1 MNCQKST
8 LLSVRYGG
16 ARDSWIKLLSCTV
29 LHEKHSD
36 SKNKN
41 IEKTEKLVRRWRAKG
56 MAILHCRCQESTA
69 LLSVLNSCESSMSR
83 ALPRSAPPA
92 CLAHGSLE
100 ASIHTRRRR
109 LHGADKR
116 LSLGAASRRPVD
128 AAPQFRVSART
139 NRPFLLLGLGGT
151 VTAQLL
157 RENGKARSREKQ
169 RRRRNLLP
177 VVTHPGDG
185 SSDTARNELPPL
197 RKRGTKSSQS
207 QKSHATSAG
216 VDPQANGTYATGPHD

>member
-1 MNCQKST
+1 MDKT
-8 LLSVRYGG
+8 P
-16 ARDSWIKLLSCTV
+16 I
-29 LHEKHSD
+29 LHSSPRKHSD

-151 VTAQLL
+151 ETAQLL
-157 RENGKARSREKQ
+157 RENGIKARSREEQ
-169 RRRRNLLP
+169 RQRRNLLP
-177 VVTHPGDG
+177 VVTHPRDG
-185 SSDTARNELPPL
+185 GSDTARNELPPL

-216 VDPQANGTYATGPHD
+216 VDLQANGTHATGPHD

>member
-1 MNCQKST
+1 MKRRRIPVS
-8 LLSVRYGG
+8 
-16 ARDSWIKLLSCTV
+16 
-29 LHEKHSD
+29 
-36 SKNKN
+36 
-41 IEKTEKLVRRWRAKG
+41 RWRAKG

-69 LLSVLNSCESSMSR
+69 LLSVLNSCKSSLSR

-157 RENGKARSREKQ
+157 RENGKARSREEQ

-177 VVTHPGDG
+177 VVTHPRDG

-197 RKRGTKSSQS
+197 GRTW
-207 QKSHATSAG
+207 
-216 VDPQANGTYATGPHD
+216 N